1 MPSIAVLAPP
11 RWRLLPILLLGA
23 LLALAG
29 CAQDDTPVELQG
41 RTMGTHYSVKLYG
54 LPDTLSVEQLQAQI
68 DARLEQ
74 VNDLM
79 STYRPDSEL
88 SRFNASD
95 SGDWFPVSLEL
106 AALVALAERISIFS
120 IGAFDVTVGPAV
132 NLWGF
137 GPGQPPEQLPSDAQL
152 AEVRERIGFPRLE
165 YRLDPP
171 ALRKEKPGVYVDLS
185 GIAKGHGVDQV
196 AAVLES
202 AGVTDYLAE
211 VGGELRASG
220 TKPDATPWRIAIER
234 PESGVREVH
243 RIVTLHDAA
252 MATSGDYRN
261 FYERDGKLYSH
272 TINPITARPVTHTLA
287 SVSVIAADCAQ
298 ADALATALLVLG
310 PEAGL
315 ALAEAHDIAAFFV
328 VREGDG
334 YSDRAT
340 SRFAALTAE

>member
-11 RWRLLPILLLGA
+11 RWRLLPTLLLGA

-29 CAQDDTPVELQG
+29 CAQDDAPVELQG

-54 LPDTLSVEQLQAQI
+54 LPDTLSAEQLQAQI

-196 AAVLES
+196 AAVLEA

-234 PESGVREVH
+234 PEPGVREVH

-261 FYERDGKLYSH
+261 FYEHDGKLYSH

>member
-29 CAQDDTPVELQG
+29 CAQDDAPVELQG

-54 LPDTLSVEQLQAQI
+54 LPDALSAEQLQARI

-196 AAVLES
+196 AAVLEA

-220 TKPDATPWRIAIER
+220 TKPDGTPWRIAIER
-234 PESGVREVH
+234 PEPGVREVH

>member
-1 MPSIAVLAPP
+1 MSSITVLAPLH
-11 RWRLLPILLLGA
+11 RRLLSILLLGA
-23 LLALAG
+23 LALLGG
-29 CAQDDTPVELQG
+29 CTPDNTAQELQG
-41 RTMGTHYSVKLYG
+41 RTMGTHYSIKFFGHPDG
-54 LPDTLSVEQLQAQI
+54 LEIGELQARI
-68 DARLEQ
+68 DARLER

-88 SRFNASD
+88 SRFNASESD
-95 SGDWFPVSLEL
+95 DWFPVSSEL
-106 AALVALAERISIFS
+106 ATLVALAERISLFS

-137 GPGQPPEQLPSDAQL
+137 GPGQPPEQLPSDEQL

-196 AAVLES
+196 AAVLEA

-220 TKPDATPWRIAIER
+220 TKPDGSPWRIAIER
-234 PESGVREVH
+234 PETGAREVYH
-243 RIVTLHDAA
+243 VVTLHDSA

-261 FYERDGKLYSH
+261 FYTRDGKLYSH

-310 PEAGL
+310 PEAGF
-315 ALAEAHDIAAFFV
+315 ALAETHDIAAFFV
-328 VREGDG
+328 VREDDG

-340 SRFAALTAE
+340 SRFVALSAE

>member
-29 CAQDDTPVELQG
+29 CAQDDAPVELQG

-196 AAVLES
+196 AAVLEA

-234 PESGVREVH
+234 PEPGVREVH

-261 FYERDGKLYSH
+261 FYEHDGKLYSH

>member
-1 MPSIAVLAPP
+1 
-11 RWRLLPILLLGA
+11 
-23 LLALAG
+23 
-29 CAQDDTPVELQG
+29 
-41 RTMGTHYSVKLYG
+41 MGTHYSVKLYG
-54 LPDTLSVEQLQAQI
+54 LPDTLSAEQLQAQI

-196 AAVLES
+196 AAVLEA

-234 PESGVREVH
+234 PEPGVREVH

-261 FYERDGKLYSH
+261 FYEHDGKLYSH